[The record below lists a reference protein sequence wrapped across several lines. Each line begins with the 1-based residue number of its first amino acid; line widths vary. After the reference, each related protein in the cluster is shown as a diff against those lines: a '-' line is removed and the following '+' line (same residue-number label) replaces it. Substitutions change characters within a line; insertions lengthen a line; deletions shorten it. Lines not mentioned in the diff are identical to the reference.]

1 MYAKILVPLDGSE
14 TSEQALPY
22 AQPLAE
28 SLSLPV
34 TLLYAVEPEHIT
46 IPQSLNP
53 SMHRQELA
61 AHRVQHAREY
71 LESQAAGLRGA
82 GLRVDAATPVD
93 EPAAAI
99 VAEAER
105 NPATLIAMS
114 SHGRSGLARW
124 WMGSVTDKVLHLTA
138 NPMLILRART
148 GQTAAPPQRFE
159 RLTVPVDGSELA
171 EEILPHV
178 VYLSRA
184 MGLTIDLARANP
196 SAEEY
201 YRSMSIGPA
210 EAIRS
215 VPSYDEYIAIVDGE
229 AESYLSELKARL
241 TAQGAAAVATRLLH
255 GKAADSIADLAA
267 ATDNNLVAMT
277 THGRSGVGRLVLGS
291 VAERVVRQSG
301 DPVLLVRGGQERQLP
316 MTGVPAP
323 A

>member
-1 MYAKILVPLDGSE
+1 MYAKILAPLDGSE
-14 TSEQALPY
+14 VSEQALPY
-22 AQPLAE
+22 AQSLAE

-34 TLLYAVEPEHIT
+34 TLLNAVEPEHIT

-61 AHRVQHAREY
+61 AHRTQRAREY
-71 LESQAAGLRGA
+71 AESKAAGLRGA
-82 GLRVDAATPVD
+82 GLRADVATPVD

-99 VAEAER
+99 VAEAGKD
-105 NPATLIAMS
+105 PATLIAMS

-124 WMGSVTDKVLHLTA
+124 WMGSVTDKVLHLTD
-138 NPMLILRART
+138 NPMLIIRSR
-148 GQTAAPPQRFE
+148 GGPAAAGRQRFE
-159 RLTVPVDGSELA
+159 RITVPVDGSELA
-171 EEILPHV
+171 EEILPHA

-184 MGLTIDLARANP
+184 MGLVIDLARVNP

-201 YRSMSIGPA
+201 YRSMAVGPA
-210 EAIRS
+210 EAVRA
-215 VPSYDEYIAIVDGE
+215 VPSYDEYSAVMDGE
-229 AESYLSELKARL
+229 AEGYLSELRGRL
-241 TAQGAAAVATRLLH
+241 LAQGAAAVAPRLLH

-301 DPVLLVRGGQERQLP
+301 DPVLLVRGGQER
-316 MTGVPAP
+316 PAP
-323 A
+323 LSGATALA